1 VQFPQQ
7 LEVLIDHPRG
17 SFVKRREDGGVD
29 FVSPL
34 PSPFNYGS
42 VPGTRAADG
51 DREDAIVLGARVA
64 AGTRVKLPV
73 LGRVRFIDAGHE
85 DAKWVCGRSLGRA
98 DRLQLELF
106 FRVYARAKRVLN
118 AARRLPEPTEYRG
131 LELPPGQR

>member
-1 VQFPQQ
+1 MQFPEQ

-17 SFVKRREDGGVD
+17 SFVKRHDDGSID

-51 DREDAIVLGARVA
+51 DREDAIVLGARIA

-73 LGRVRFIDAGHE
+73 LARVRFIDAGKE
-85 DAKWVCGRSLGRA
+85 DPKWVCGRTLGRG

-106 FRVYARAKRVLN
+106 FHVYTRVKRALN
-118 AARRLPEPTEYRG
+118 AARGLPQPTEFRG
-131 LELPPGQR
+131 LELPLRRD